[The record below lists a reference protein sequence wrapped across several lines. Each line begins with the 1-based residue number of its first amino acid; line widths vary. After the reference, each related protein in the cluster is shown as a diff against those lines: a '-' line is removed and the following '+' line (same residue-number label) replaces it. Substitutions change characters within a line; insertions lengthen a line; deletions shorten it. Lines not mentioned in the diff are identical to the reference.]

1 MNLFRLPLLLKTSPC
16 SPIDFIVKATERAI
30 AAKIVTYDFERLIA
44 SVDLLR

>member
-1 MNLFRLPLLLKTSPC
+1 M
-16 SPIDFIVKATERAI
+16 ERAI